1 MYSGFRITFNGA
13 GACQF
18 DNDSARN
25 VIIFVIDN
33 YSASHS
39 GNGKKTFLI
48 LCEGPT
54 YGIHGNFG
62 SREKKLI
69 ISFTKANTKL
79 CFEFPL

>member
-1 MYSGFRITFNGA
+1 MYSGYGIAF
-13 GACQF
+13 
-18 DNDSARN
+18 DSAASLSFNNVTVRN
-25 VIIFVIDN
+25 FIIFDVDN
-33 YSASHS
+33 SSPYHS
-39 GNGKKTFLI
+39 DNGKKTFLI

-54 YGIHGNFG
+54 YGIHENFG